1 MAKKWSE
8 VVSSDAYKKLPDAEK
23 SAAQEQYFSQ
33 IVAPQVPETD
43 VGIAREQFFNYAAG
57 TAPKPSTPT
66 TFQSKVEAPPAP
78 KNVGSAADAYGA
90 MGEGIDTGPV
100 PVPTLLGS
108 VAFDEKKMPVGAPK
122 LAGTTPVKPE
132 VLAAFEARYDAAT
145 PKQRK
150 TMEAQPN
157 WMGDI
162 ARSRAQESAARDVSI
177 KKNPFLEKF
186 DPRVEARRQE
196 LIGKGEKPEFAEG
209 VAQRAAEAGI
219 PAGQEMAYERSQGV
233 LEPTKFDFEMFE
245 QYRNAPAI
253 VRGAVQGYEGF
264 KQGALGVN
272 QALAELVG
280 ADDIARTQA
289 LGAEESRGQVQ
300 SMGQNANYF
309 GRMFEGAI
317 GSIAQQLPSIVG
329 GVLTGSQALT
339 LGSMFVNTFG
349 QEYSEG
355 RSKGQDGAE
364 AATRAGLFGSFEII
378 GERAGLKFAM
388 DNIRRAASGMKT
400 DQLGDFLANTLK
412 KELPGEYL
420 TTTGQFLTDKTAIG
434 LNKDATL
441 KDYLQQ
447 MADTTVQTLLQGG
460 VMTGSTKAL
469 ELGVNKLRGAEP
481 VSEGAPIPSADQLM
495 REEGFLKG
503 KTTGV
508 KEAPLETAAGEKTT
522 TTTEAPAGRIEPTMA
537 ELTPEE
543 KVAVRQKKV
552 DDLAMQI
559 VERQGLPAED
569 AVRIAEGKVRAQEE
583 VETKRQDK
591 MQGEVEKRDTL
602 VAPAEDRV
610 AELTDMLIGA
620 GMPPTEAAQRAT
632 LIAQEEA
639 ENDQRAETETQGGT
653 SAGKP
658 ITTASGAGTGVPS
671 KGATGLPTGG
681 ASEADTAG
689 LDAAGK
695 PAGESTV
702 RETVQPSSLTEGDPS
717 VIETTETQQAKEEG
731 SQAPTA
737 DTPRKRGRPALAPE
751 QKLTAEQKRVQQRAA
766 YKATDKQVNTA
777 EQMLAESSAPVDE
790 GAIESEAQLRE
801 MQDDKRRQR
810 GAAIR
815 TLYDISRVNKGKP
828 GQRAAALLKDPS
840 ITPREL
846 VEAEQGYELRKKAG
860 ALNISKSSKEA
871 VEAAASEQVP
881 DEELGKVTNG
891 AQAITRIIKTGTEF
905 QKTIARRLRNVV
917 GGLKI
922 VVVEEGQPLPE
933 QLVKNPRIAAEW
945 DRARALYIENEFSKD
960 KILYVRGASFGADQG
975 VNNITMLH
983 ELFHAATNRKIMLA
997 EKARQNGDFSDKPLM
1012 RAYQDLIDTM
1022 LNAGD
1027 YYEKLRKNG
1036 TLPERMSRLSN
1047 VSDIFG
1053 DPREFVA
1060 YGMTDPIM
1068 QEFLKEADGAQ
1079 STVSF
1084 FKPFVD
1090 ALRRLVGIGEDDT
1103 NALAD
1108 LISATD
1114 AILTAR
1120 EVGKPEPLEYVS
1132 RSAILNSLEEDKR
1145 TPIRFTDNVK
1155 SMYKKFKETGD
1166 TLTLLGQLEQLAG
1179 ALEARASANESKRDK
1194 ERVRGELYVR
1204 ERLLKAQRLG
1214 EITPDGHA
1222 LILWMLGKNPAIAD
1236 SLAISFRGKG
1246 KPGVAGTYNPA
1257 LRLVTLIKGT
1267 GSTKTGAHEFLHH
1280 TERMMP
1286 EKVRQGIRDEWIK
1299 QLYRLDRTATEAQ
1312 NHPLMRAIDDAIGS
1326 ALGNQE
1332 SIDRLSEQIK
1342 DGSLPASFYQYVN
1355 PSEFWA
1361 VNGSRLVENRA
1372 NAQGW
1377 VQEARQWIA
1386 EFIEKI
1392 KDIFGLD
1399 SQHAII
1405 KGLNEVLNAE
1415 GTLTGAMIGQGGEF
1429 ASVEPLDEIAKDEVR
1444 TQKEIDKEVA
1454 IDLEKIRISRQA
1466 EELARGVSA
1475 LQALRDPRKILPAL
1489 KRLWKGATYAQK
1501 STLVNLVTTEFLASW
1516 GGSFIPELKNTNV
1529 LLEKMGGLTQQ
1540 LLNSSA
1546 ILAQTV
1552 HKAFKEDATLQN
1564 KLEEVAYASTLAEID
1579 PSDLNADERSPTLD
1593 KLYAGLGLRGQQMFV
1608 LIKDHYENLSAYFGQ
1623 LLDDQIT
1630 NSRISPEAKNTLM
1643 AKIRKIYEADKKIT
1657 PYFPLVRRGDFWL
1670 AFGSGKNRKFFT
1682 FETMAE
1688 RDAAAEGFAKE
1699 RRTPLA
1705 QLKEDADFTVGN
1717 DLGSMR
1723 KASFDSS
1730 DLLKGLFDIIDAE
1743 NLGDPGAKDELKD
1756 AVYQLYLT
1764 TMPEQS
1770 FRRQFISRKNI
1781 TGFSTDL
1788 LRNLSTTGV
1797 KMSTQL
1803 ARVKYSPLLRNSISA
1818 ARDSIAGR
1826 EELEPF
1832 ISEMEKRVGETLNPS
1847 KNGVGGVI
1855 ASVLNRASFLHY
1867 LSGASSALLQP
1878 LGVFQTGMPIL
1889 MARYGSVGT
1898 TVELSRMLKVWDQY
1912 GITRTNPDGTQSFV
1926 APSIA
1931 NATGFSPEE
1940 KKAVREMLARDVSQS
1955 TYASALFEYKSAA
1968 TINYGSIAERG
1979 KRAAATLT
1987 GGLIHSTERLSRE
2000 MLFMAAYRLN
2010 RKAGKTYQQAVDN
2023 AVNDTNEA
2031 LGNYGAY
2038 NRPPIMKKGLGKV
2051 MLQFT
2056 MYPLHVTLFLLRNFK
2071 KSLPLINKEGKW
2083 EATKIFYGTLGTS
2096 YVLAGAVGLPMF
2108 SMVMGL
2114 LGWAWRDED
2123 KPQELK
2129 DMDYETWWRTV
2140 WLPENLGQVT
2150 IGGRPLSAIVER
2162 GPVNGLTGLDIS
2174 SRTGLNDLWLRDVK
2188 ETKTARESMVAL
2200 ALEKA
2205 GPSANMILSYADAYE
2220 AMINGD
2226 YQKAVEKISP
2236 ALVRNFVMTH
2246 KYATEGAKDN
2256 KGTEIMAQGTFT
2268 SGELLGQAIG
2278 FRSDLLANTQR
2289 VAFKMAAIDQRINNE
2304 RTKMLNNIAREYVV
2318 GENTNKWDG
2327 YLKQLEKR
2335 EKFNTRY
2342 PEKAIT
2348 EDQLVDS
2355 LEKRQKQRGESFV
2368 GVTVDEK
2375 SIPYTGETM
2384 LNIVDE
2390 IERREREMGK
2400 RK

>member
-43 VGIAREQFFNYAAG
+43 VGIAREQFFNYASG
-57 TAPKPSTPT
+57 IAPEPSTPT
-66 TFQSKVEAPPAP
+66 TFQSKVEAPPTP

-100 PVPTLLGS
+100 PVPALLGS

-150 TMEAQPN
+150 IMEAQPN

-162 ARSRAQESAARDVSI
+162 ARSRAQESAIRDVSI

-186 DPRVEARRQE
+186 DSRVEARRRE

-209 VAQRAAEAGI
+209 VAQRAAEAGV
-219 PAGQEMAYERSQGV
+219 PAGREMAYERSQGV

-245 QYRNAPAI
+245 KYRNAPAI

-289 LGAEESRGQVQ
+289 LGAEESRGKTE

-309 GRMFEGAI
+309 GRMFEGAV

-329 GVLTGSQALT
+329 GVLTGSEALV
-339 LGSMFVNTFG
+339 LGSMFVSTFG

-355 RSKGQDGAE
+355 RSKGFDGAD
-364 AATRAGLFGSFEII
+364 AAVRAGLFGSFEVI
-378 GERAGLKFAM
+378 GERAGLKFEM

-400 DQLGDFLANTLK
+400 DHLKDFLANTLK

-420 TTTGQFLTDKTAIG
+420 TTTGQFLTDKSAIG
-434 LNKDATL
+434 LRQDATMG
-441 KDYLQQ
+441 DYLQQ
-447 MADTTVQTLLQGG
+447 MADTTVQTLMQGG
-460 VMTGSTKAL
+460 IMAGATKAPGIVKQAFAGKAPEQ
-469 ELGVNKLRGAEP
+469 EL
-481 VSEGAPIPSADQLM
+481 PSAESIM
-495 REEGFLKG
+495 REKSFL
-503 KTTGV
+503 TGEPKV
-508 KEAPLETAAGEKTT
+508 KNEAPLETAAGEKAA
-522 TTTEAPAGRIEPTMA
+522 TTTETPAAPAGRIEPTMGEPTTA
-537 ELTPEE
+537 E
-543 KVAVRQKKV
+543 KAVSRQKKV
-552 DDLAMQI
+552 DDLAAQI
-559 VERQGLPAED
+559 VERQGIPGDD

-583 VETKRQDK
+583 IETKRQDK
-591 MQGEVEKRDTL
+591 LQREVAGRTTL
-602 VAPAEDRV
+602 VEPAKDRV

-620 GMPPTEAAQRAT
+620 GMPPTEAAHRAT
-632 LIAQEEA
+632 LMAQEEA
-639 ENDQRAETETQGGT
+639 ENDQLAETEAKGGT
-653 SAGKP
+653 RAGKP
-658 ITTASGAGTGVPS
+658 ITTTGGAGTGVPS
-671 KGATGLPTGG
+671 ERTTGIPTGG
-681 ASEADTAG
+681 TTAPVTTG
-689 LDAAGK
+689 LGVAGE
-695 PAGESTV
+695 PAGEPTV
-702 RETVQPSSLTEGDPS
+702 REAVQPDSLTEGNPS
-717 VIETTETQQAKEEG
+717 VVETTETQQAKEEG

-766 YKATDKQVNTA
+766 YKATDKQVNVA
-777 EQMLAESSAPVDE
+777 EQMLAESSAPIDE
-790 GAIESEAQLRE
+790 DAVESEAQLNE
-801 MQDDKRRQR
+801 LIDDKRRKR
-810 GAAIR
+810 NAAIR
-815 TLYDISRVNKGKP
+815 TLYDISKVNKGKP

-860 ALNISKSSKEA
+860 ALNISKSSN
-871 VEAAASEQVP
+871 VIEAAAAEQVP
-881 DEELGKVTNG
+881 DAELGKVTSG

-905 QKTIARRLRNVV
+905 QKTIARRLRSVV
-917 GGLKI
+917 SGLKI

-960 KILYVRGASFGADQG
+960 KILYVRGTSFGADQG

-1060 YGMTDPIM
+1060 YGVTDPIM

-1090 ALRRLVGIGEDDT
+1090 ALRRLIGIGEDDT

-1132 RSAILNSLEEDKR
+1132 RSS
-1145 TPIRFTDNVK
+1145 
-1155 SMYKKFKETGD
+1155 
-1166 TLTLLGQLEQLAG
+1166 
-1179 ALEARASANESKRDK
+1179 
-1194 ERVRGELYVR
+1194 
-1204 ERLLKAQRLG
+1204 
-1214 EITPDGHA
+1214 
-1222 LILWMLGKNPAIAD
+1222 
-1236 SLAISFRGKG
+1236 
-1246 KPGVAGTYNPA
+1246 
-1257 LRLVTLIKGT
+1257 
-1267 GSTKTGAHEFLHH
+1267 KTG
-1280 TERMMP
+1280 
-1286 EKVRQGIRDEWIK
+1286 
-1299 QLYRLDRTATEAQ
+1299 
-1312 NHPLMRAIDDAIGS
+1312 
-1326 ALGNQE
+1326 
-1332 SIDRLSEQIK
+1332 
-1342 DGSLPASFYQYVN
+1342 
-1355 PSEFWA
+1355 
-1361 VNGSRLVENRA
+1361 
-1372 NAQGW
+1372 
-1377 VQEARQWIA
+1377 
-1386 EFIEKI
+1386 
-1392 KDIFGLD
+1392 
-1399 SQHAII
+1399 
-1405 KGLNEVLNAE
+1405 
-1415 GTLTGAMIGQGGEF
+1415 
-1429 ASVEPLDEIAKDEVR
+1429 EPLDETAKDEIR

-1466 EELARGVSA
+1466 EELARQVGL
-1475 LQALRDPRKILPAL
+1475 LQTLRDPRKLLPAMR
-1489 KRLWKGATYAQK
+1489 RLWKGATYAQRLL
-1501 STLVNLVTTEFLASW
+1501 LVKPVTTEFLAAW
-1516 GGSFIPELKNTNV
+1516 GGSYIPELKNTNV
-1529 LLEKMGGLTQQ
+1529 LLEKMSGLTQQ
-1540 LLNSSA
+1540 LLHSAA

-1564 KLEEVAYASTLAEID
+1564 KLEEIAYASTLAEID
-1579 PSDLNADERSPTLD
+1579 PSDPNAAERSPTLD
-1593 KLYAGLGLRGQQMFV
+1593 KLYTGLGLRGQQMFT
-1608 LIKDHYENLSAYFGQ
+1608 LIKEHYENLSAYFGQ
-1623 LLDDQIT
+1623 LLDDQIA

-1670 AFGSGKNRKFFT
+1670 AFGTGKHRKFFT

-1699 RRTPLA
+1699 RRVPLG
-1705 QLKEDADFTVGN
+1705 QLKEDADFTLGN
-1717 DLGSMR
+1717 DIGSMR
-1723 KASFDSS
+1723 SASFDSS

-1803 ARVKYSPLLRNSISA
+1803 ARIKYSSLLRNSLSA

-1832 ISEMEKRVGETLNPS
+1832 IGEMERRINETLNPG
-1847 KNGVGGVI
+1847 KEGVFGVVGN
-1855 ASVLNRASFLHY
+1855 VLNRAAFLHY

-1889 MARYGSVGT
+1889 MARYGAVGA

-1912 GITRTNPDGTQSFV
+1912 GMRRTNPDGTQSFV
-1926 APSIA
+1926 PPSVA
-1931 NATGFSPEE
+1931 NATGFSPDE

-1955 TYASALFEYKSAA
+1955 TYASALFGYKSAA
-1968 TINYGSIAERG
+1968 TVNYGSVAERG
-1979 KRAAATLT
+1979 KRAAAVLT
-1987 GGLIHSTERLSRE
+1987 GGLLHSTERLSRE
-2000 MLFMAAYRLN
+2000 ILFMAAYRLN
-2010 RKAGKTYQQAVDN
+2010 RKAGKSHDVAVNN

-2031 LGNYGAY
+2031 LGNYGTY
-2038 NRPPIMKKGLGKV
+2038 NRPPMMKKGLGKV
-2051 MLQFT
+2051 MLQFS
-2056 MYPLHVTLFLLRNFK
+2056 MYPLHATLFLLRNFK
-2071 KSLPLINKEGKW
+2071 RSLPLLNKEGKW
-2083 EATKIFYGTLGTS
+2083 EATKIFYGTLGTT
-2096 YVLAGAVGLPMF
+2096 YLLAGAAGLPMF

-2123 KPQELK
+2123 KPQDLK

-2140 WLPENLGQVT
+2140 WLPENLGPIT

-2174 SRTGLNDLWLRDVK
+2174 SRTSLNDLWLRDTK
-2188 ETKTARESMVAL
+2188 ETKTAREGVMAL

-2220 AMINGD
+2220 AMVNGD
-2226 YQKAVEKISP
+2226 YRKAVEKISP
-2236 ALVRNFVMTH
+2236 AFIRNFVMTH
-2246 KYATEGAKDN
+2246 KYATEGAQDN
-2256 KGTEIMAQGTFT
+2256 KGAEIMAEGTFT
-2268 SGELLGQAIG
+2268 NGELLGQAIG

-2289 VAFKMAAIDQRINNE
+2289 VGFKMAAIAQRINND
-2304 RTKMLNNIAREYVV
+2304 RTKTLNNIAREYVE
-2318 GENTNKWDG
+2318 GEKTGKWDG
-2327 YLKQLEKR
+2327 YLKQLDKR
-2335 EKFNTRY
+2335 DKFNTRY
-2342 PEKAIT
+2342 PEYAIT
-2348 EDQLVDS
+2348 EEQLVDS
-2355 LEKRQKQRGESFV
+2355 LEKRQEQRGKAWA
-2368 GVTVDEK
+2368 GVDVNEK
-2375 SIPYTGETM
+2375 SMPYNADTM
-2384 LNIVDE
+2384 LNITSE
-2390 IERREREMGK
+2390 IERREKEMGE